1 MKKKQMKKY
10 YLQGTA
16 EELKIGDMI
25 ELDLTKDLPNDK
37 VVHQHFECKF
47 IPELI
52 PLLIEE
58 GVIEVQEIKEKKPK
72 KQEAPKENDSSVL
85 DMIKTLAQQNIKLAS
100 RINALEQMM
109 KEISLNVAHSASP
122 VNEPKPRRNARK
134 ANRK

>member
-1 MKKKQMKKY
+1 MKKY

-25 ELDLTKDLPNDK
+25 ELDLTKDLPSGK

-72 KQEAPKENDSSVL
+72 KQDTHKENGSVL

-134 ANRK
+134 TGRK